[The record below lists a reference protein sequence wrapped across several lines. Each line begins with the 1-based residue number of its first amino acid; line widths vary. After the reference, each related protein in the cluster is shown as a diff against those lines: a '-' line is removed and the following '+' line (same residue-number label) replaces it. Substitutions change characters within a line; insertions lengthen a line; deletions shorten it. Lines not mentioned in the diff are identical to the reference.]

1 MSEESVSQAP
11 AVFSSKERAA
21 LVAKALSDAARRA
34 RFSTK
39 KRRGPAAGGLRA
51 RRGER
56 MMRFLTIATFIGIVL
71 VPCLAVVAYVGFIE
85 TPQYE
90 AEARFTVRGGLPPA
104 MDSIGSL
111 TGVPTVLIIQ
121 DTQVI
126 MNYFQSRSMVESLD
140 KKVQFQGLYQGE
152 DIDWWS
158 RLKHDQPIEKVLK
171 YWKSH
176 MSTSVQMPAG
186 IVVFTV
192 QAFTPDDAVKVADAA
207 LESGEQLVNQMND
220 QMKFDAVN
228 LAETEQTRAMANV
241 VKMRAALEKARN
253 DEGMLSAD
261 ATATGLTTLMETV
274 QAEVLKMQQEFDS
287 QRRYVR
293 ADAPQLRNL
302 QTRID
307 AAQKEVDKIKAQ
319 MTATTPDVPR
329 AKGQPSK
336 TKVKPA
342 PAIVSDPDDPVAAMS
357 AGSEPSNDKVLSGSM
372 SRLDYA
378 KLENDIAEKIYAGS
392 LAALEHARVASEMK
406 LMYINTFVHPVAAEQ
421 AKYPRKIRDIALA
434 VLAAFAAWGV
444 VMTILKLT
452 RNSFT

>member
-1 MSEESVSQAP
+1 MSEDSVSQAP

-39 KRRGPAAGGLRA
+39 KRRGSATGGLRA

-56 MMRFLTIATFIGIVL
+56 LMRLLAIGTFIGIVV
-71 VPCLAVVAYVGFIE
+71 VPCLAAIAYICYFE

-104 MDSIGSL
+104 MDQIGSL
-111 TGVPTVLIIQ
+111 TGVPTMLIIQ

-126 MNYFQSRSMVESLD
+126 LNYFQSRSMVEALD
-140 KKVQFQGLYQGE
+140 KNVRFQSLYQGD
-152 DIDWWS
+152 DIDLWS
-158 RLKHDQPIEKVLK
+158 RLKRDQPIEKVVK

-192 QAFTPDDAVKVADAA
+192 QAFKPEDAVKVADAA

-220 QMKFDAVN
+220 QMKRDAVY
-228 LAETEQTRAMANV
+228 LAETERTRAMANV
-241 VKMRAALEKARN
+241 VQMRAALEKARN

-274 QAEVLKMQQEFDS
+274 QGQVIKMQQEYDS

-307 AAQKEVDKIKAQ
+307 AAQKEVDKLKAQ
-319 MTATTPDVPR
+319 MTMVGPGAPNAKTP
-329 AKGQPSK
+329 PSK
-336 TKVKPA
+336 IKP
-342 PAIVSDPDDPVAAMS
+342 PAEADDPIAALS
-357 AGSEPSNDKVLSGSM
+357 GSPEQVYDSSKVLSGSM

-406 LMYINTFVHPVAAEQ
+406 LMYINTFVHPVAADQ
-421 AKYPRKIRDIALA
+421 AKYPKKALDIALTILASLA
-434 VLAAFAAWGV
+434 VWGV
-444 VMTILKLT
+444 VLGVLKLT

>member
-1 MSEESVSQAP
+1 MSDDSVSQAP

-39 KRRGPAAGGLRA
+39 KRRGPAAGGMRA

-56 MMRFLTIATFIGIVL
+56 LMRLLTIGTFIGIV
-71 VPCLAVVAYVGFIE
+71 VIPCLAAIAYICFIQ

-90 AEARFTVRGGLPPA
+90 AEARFTVRGGLPPT

-126 MNYFQSRSMVESLD
+126 INYFQSRSMVEALD
-140 KKVQFQGLYQGE
+140 NKVQFQSLYQGE
-152 DIDWWS
+152 NVDFWS
-158 RLKHDQPIEKVLK
+158 RLKRDQPIEKVLK

-176 MSTSVQMPAG
+176 MGTSVQMPSG
-186 IVVFTV
+186 IVEFTV
-192 QAFTPDDAVKVADAA
+192 QAFTPEDAVKVADAA

-220 QMKFDAVN
+220 QMKRDAVS
-228 LAETEQTRAMANV
+228 LAETERVRAMANV
-241 VKMRAALEKARN
+241 VKMRASLEKARN

-274 QAEVLKMQQEFDS
+274 QAQVIKMQQEYDS

-307 AAQKEVDKIKAQ
+307 AGQKEVDKLKAQ
-319 MTATTPDVPR
+319 MTMSTPSGSRATV
-329 AKGQPSK
+329 QPSK
-336 TKVKPA
+336 TKLPTG
-342 PAIVSDPDDPVAAMS
+342 SDSRTDDPT
-357 AGSEPSNDKVLSGSM
+357 GSVSTGAEQVYDNKVLSGSM

-392 LAALEHARVASEMK
+392 LAALEQARVASEMK

-421 AKYPRKIRDIALA
+421 AKYPKKVRDIGLSILASLALWGA
-434 VLAAFAAWGV
+434 VMA
-444 VMTILKLT
+444 ILKLT

>member
-1 MSEESVSQAP
+1 MSEDSVSQAP

-39 KRRGPAAGGLRA
+39 KRRGSATGGLRA

-56 MMRFLTIATFIGIVL
+56 LMRLLAIGTFIGIVV
-71 VPCLAVVAYVGFIE
+71 VPCLAAIAYICYFE

-104 MDSIGSL
+104 MDQIGSL
-111 TGVPTVLIIQ
+111 TGVPTMLIIQ

-126 MNYFQSRSMVESLD
+126 LNYFQSRSMVEALD
-140 KKVQFQGLYQGE
+140 KNVRFQSLYQGD
-152 DIDWWS
+152 DIDLWS
-158 RLKHDQPIEKVLK
+158 RLKRDQPIEKVVK

-192 QAFTPDDAVKVADAA
+192 QAFKPEDAVKVADAA

-220 QMKFDAVN
+220 QMKRDAVY
-228 LAETEQTRAMANV
+228 LAETERTRAMANV
-241 VKMRAALEKARN
+241 VQMRAALEKARN

-274 QAEVLKMQQEFDS
+274 QGQVIKMQQEYDS

-293 ADAPQLRNL
+293 PDAPQMRNL

-307 AAQKEVDKIKAQ
+307 AAQKEVDKLKAQ
-319 MTATTPDVPR
+319 MTAVAPNARPKVSPARVSTAPD
-329 AKGQPSK
+329 AES
-336 TKVKPA
+336 
-342 PAIVSDPDDPVAAMS
+342 DDPLASMS
-357 AGSEPSNDKVLSGSM
+357 AGSEQVYDTSKVLSGSM

-421 AKYPRKIRDIALA
+421 AKYPRKLRDIALTI
-434 VLAAFAAWGV
+434 LTAFAVWV
-444 VMTILKLT
+444 VVIVILRLT